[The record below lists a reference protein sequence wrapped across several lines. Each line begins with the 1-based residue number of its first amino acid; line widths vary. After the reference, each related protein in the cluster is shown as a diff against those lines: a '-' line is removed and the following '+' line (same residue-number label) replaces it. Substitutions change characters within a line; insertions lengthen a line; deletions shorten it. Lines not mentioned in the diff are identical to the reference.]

1 MKKICITSFKVTAL
15 AIIIIVSFLAL
26 VAQYS
31 GNKWDPVKEIQ
42 QLKDQHRRD
51 DAIDLV
57 AFLKDNHTY
66 TDDELSRLERD
77 VAYGPLDKAK
87 SMLWEGA
94 ILGQVNDSY
103 SGIGAMAADFCLFGD
118 IRDVTL
124 QTWNL
129 LFDQKG
135 FNGVIAVFSA
145 AGIAFSTVPL
155 FDGIYAMNKNT
166 AKYVTRLPA
175 CMNKGMLRSFLS
187 GRATPEQS
195 SAIYELLKKTD
206 GRSPEQHPA

>member
-1 MKKICITSFKVTAL
+1 LKKICITSFKVTAL
-15 AIIIIVSFLAL
+15 AFIIVSSFLAL
-26 VAQYS
+26 VAQYG
-31 GNKWDPVKEIQ
+31 GNKWDPVKDVQ
-42 QLKDQHRRD
+42 QLKNQHRRD

-57 AFLKDNHTY
+57 QFLKDNHTY
-66 TDDELSRLERD
+66 TSDELSILERD
-77 VAYGPLDKAK
+77 IAYGPLEKAR

-129 LFDQKG
+129 LFDQNG

-166 AKYVTRLPA
+166 AKYVTRLPT
-175 CMNKGMLRSFLS
+175 CMNRGMLRSFLS
-187 GRATPEQS
+187 GHTSPEQS

-206 GRSPEQHPA
+206 GQSPEQHPV